1 MAVHRLGFVVLAL
14 SGLLTSGGASVAANE
29 LPREAWSPGG
39 SSILE
44 AEIIPPAYRGRWAPS
59 ASACADA
66 EGVQRLS
73 VYASGVDSC
82 ENGAR
87 LTRITQAG
95 KPRAVLLRL
104 SYEGEGRFSDQE
116 EVWTLSPDGR
126 QLEIVVAQG
135 RSTMLIRCD

>member
-1 MAVHRLGFVVLAL
+1 MAVHRLGPVVLAL
-14 SGLLTSGGASVAANE
+14 SALLTSGGSSVAATE

-59 ASACADA
+59 ASACADV
-66 EGVQRLS
+66 EGVQRLV
-73 VYASGVDSC
+73 VYVNGVDSY
-82 ENGAR
+82 ENGGR

-95 KPRAVLLRL
+95 KPRAVRLRL

-126 QLEIVVAQG
+126 QLAISVVQG
-135 RSTMLIRCD
+135 RSAMLIRCD